1 LGDSVRPKKLSNKQK
16 IFIDEY
22 LKCFNGAEAARRAGY
37 AEESAR
43 VSASRNLSDPDIR
56 AIVDARIAE
65 SQMSVDEALIRISQM
80 ARASITDVIDEYGEI
95 DWEKVY
101 KNGHLVKSISPG
113 KFGTR
118 IEIIDAQ
125 AALDKILRAH
135 GKYKDNVDV
144 TSGGEKIEIMVTYAN
159 KRDPSDAA

>member
-1 LGDSVRPKKLSNKQK
+1 
-16 IFIDEY
+16 
-22 LKCFNGAEAARRAGY
+22 
-37 AEESAR
+37 
-43 VSASRNLSDPDIR
+43 
-56 AIVDARIAE
+56 
-65 SQMSVDEALIRISQM
+65 M
-80 ARASITDVIDEYGEI
+80 
-95 DWEKVY
+95 
-101 KNGHLVKSISPG
+101 KSISPG